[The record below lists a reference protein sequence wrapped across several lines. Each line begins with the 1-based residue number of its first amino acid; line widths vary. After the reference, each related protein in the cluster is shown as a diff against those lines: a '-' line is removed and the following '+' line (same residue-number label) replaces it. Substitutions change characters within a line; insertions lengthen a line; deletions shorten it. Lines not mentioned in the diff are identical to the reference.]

1 MIDIQSFNKIYGY
14 EQFYSDGDIL
24 ELPNSDY
31 VLLRISGAR
40 VILTLYGPDT
50 RQFGTYAIMNL
61 RTGRVVCTREIYD
74 YDLKVL
80 GYIAEN
86 KLPGDFA
93 NVLHYDGGARL
104 TEYMNRV
111 RIQRI
116 LSSQIL
122 QLL

>member
-1 MIDIQSFNKIYGY
+1 MIDIWSFNKIYGY

-31 VLLRISGAR
+31 VLLRISGTR
-40 VILTLYGPDT
+40 VIPMLYGPDT
-50 RQFGTYAIMNL
+50 CHLGTYAIINL
-61 RTGRVVCTREIYD
+61 RTGRIVCTREIYD

-80 GYIAEN
+80 GYISEN
-86 KLPGDFA
+86 KMSGDFA

-104 TEYMNRV
+104 TVYMNRV
-111 RIQRI
+111 RAQRA
-116 LSSQIL
+116 LSSQFL

>member
-1 MIDIQSFNKIYGY
+1 MIDIRSFNKIYGY

-24 ELPNSDY
+24 EMPNSDY
-31 VLLRISGAR
+31 VLLRISGTR
-40 VILTLYGPDT
+40 VIPMLYGPDT
-50 RQFGTYAIMNL
+50 RHLGTYAIINL
-61 RTGRVVCTREIYD
+61 RTGRVICTREIYD
-74 YDLKVL
+74 YNLKVL
-80 GYIAEN
+80 GYTAEN
-86 KLPGDFA
+86 KLSGDFT

-111 RIQRI
+111 RAQRI

>member
-1 MIDIQSFNKIYGY
+1 MIDIRSYHEIYQY

-24 ELPNSDY
+24 ELPNGDY
-31 VLLRISGAR
+31 VLLRISGTR
-40 VILTLYGPDT
+40 VIPMLYGPDT
-50 RQFGTYAIMNL
+50 RNLGTYAIVNL

-86 KLPGDFA
+86 NLSGDFA

-104 TEYMNRV
+104 MEYMDRV
-111 RIQRI
+111 RIQQI

>member
-1 MIDIQSFNKIYGY
+1 MTDIQSFKKIYER

-31 VLLRISGAR
+31 VLLRISGTR
-40 VILTLYGPDT
+40 VIPMLYGPDT
-50 RQFGTYAIMNL
+50 RHLGTYAIINL
-61 RTGRVVCTREIYD
+61 RTGRIVCTREIYD

-86 KLPGDFA
+86 KLSGDFA

-104 TEYMNRV
+104 TEYMDRV

-122 QLL
+122 QLP

>member
-1 MIDIQSFNKIYGY
+1 MIDKHKLSEFKQYYMNGEILYP
-14 EQFYSDGDIL
+14 DG
-24 ELPNSDY
+24 SDY
-31 VLLRISGAR
+31 ALLRISGSMPFPIMLDGLDH
-40 VILTLYGPDT
+40 VCI
-50 RQFGTYAIMNL
+50 GTYAIINAE
-61 RTGRVVCTREIYD
+61 TGNVVCTREIYD

-80 GYIAEN
+80 GYKAEN
-86 KLPGDFA
+86 KLSGDFA

-111 RIQRI
+111 RIQRV